1 MDTNRL
7 EKFNEEV
14 QAMKLKTSASSK
26 EGALQTV
33 GAVLM
38 GAGIAVAI
46 IAYNASLNT
55 KVSVGGQLDASS
67 YLTLAVVGLAITLA
81 GTGMFLRYSFAKFL
95 RLWLLRQSYENQAN
109 IERLAGGGR

>member
-1 MDTNRL
+1 METNRL
-7 EKFNEEV
+7 EQFNQDV
-14 QAMKLKTSASSK
+14 QAMKLKTNTSSR

-38 GAGIAVAI
+38 AGGIVLAI

-55 KVSVGGQLDASS
+55 EASVAGQLDASS

-109 IERLAGGGR
+109 IERLVNKH